1 MKFNYDNFKNILI
14 FLIGIILLFILYK
27 VFFTKSISNIVADDN
42 NTYDLHVYPWGTQI
56 MIKDLMTSSHT
67 GDVINDKFVWE
78 RKPQKYSGFYQL
90 DTGSHLLTD
99 LLMMSRNDLKNNL
112 DKHNIKYDDL
122 HSSGYAYLQG
132 GTPPINIHQDVRVDG
147 KSHKMPVGLMA
158 LGEQKNML
166 REREIVNGV
175 FGLAHIHDGHPLKNY
190 AVTDVLFE
198 TAPKRSIMIDFKNER
213 MIVGSPVPTDYT
225 FKGKMD
231 YGKGG
236 MMRMDVWISDDKGE
250 QNKLLV
256 DAYQKQQGQ
265 AQLEEQNK
273 KLKEQEKINKS
284 KNITFFKTHNALC
297 KINGNRFTNS
307 ENSLG
312 AIYIIR
318 DPRNIITSLAHHY
331 QISKEDALDFMLDE
345 KRGIVSKVDNRYI
358 GFQPLFSWILNQK
371 SWVENRNFPVLT
383 IRYED
388 LQYDTFTTFKKV
400 LDFINKLTNSKKLFD
415 KEKAKES
422 IKNCNFEN
430 LKKLE
435 QEKGFAE
442 AITKKGSNE
451 KLIFFNL
458 GKDNN
463 YKELLNTNL
472 INKMNDLFQSELV
485 KYNYE

>member
-1 MKFNYDNFKNILI
+1 MIIWLASYPKSGNTWIRALLSSYLYSKDGKFDFDLLNKIDSFPSNRFFKN
-14 FLIGIILLFILYK
+14 
-27 VFFTKSISNIVADDN
+27 
-42 NTYDLHVYPWGTQI
+42 YP
-56 MIKDLMTSSHT
+56 
-67 GDVINDKFVWE
+67 DKFE
-78 RKPQKYSGFYQL
+78 KPEDTTKY
-90 DTGSHLLTD
+90 
-99 LLMMSRNDLKNNL
+99 
-112 DKHNIKYDDL
+112 
-122 HSSGYAYLQG
+122 
-132 GTPPINIHQDVRVDG
+132 
-147 KSHKMPVGLMA
+147 
-158 LGEQKNML
+158 
-166 REREIVNGV
+166 
-175 FGLAHIHDGHPLKNY
+175 
-190 AVTDVLFE
+190 
-198 TAPKRSIMIDFKNER
+198 
-213 MIVGSPVPTDYT
+213 
-225 FKGKMD
+225 
-231 YGKGG
+231 
-236 MMRMDVWISDDKGE
+236 W
-250 QNKLLV
+250 
-256 DAYQKQQGQ
+256 
-265 AQLEEQNK
+265 
-273 KLKEQEKINKS
+273 LKEQEKINKS

>member
-1 MKFNYDNFKNILI
+1 MKLNIRDMKKYGLI
-14 FLIGIILLFILYK
+14 VVSIVILYILYTL
-27 VFFTKSISNIVADDN
+27 FFSKTLNTIVADDK

-147 KSHKMPVGLMA
+147 KYHKMPVGLMA

-190 AVTDVLFE
+190 AVTDVLFK

-213 MIVGSPVPTDYT
+213 MIVGHDIPTDYT

-231 YGKGG
+231 YGKEG
-236 MMRMDVWISDDKGE
+236 MMRMDVWISDDKGK

-256 DAYQKQQGQ
+256 DTGTLYSQYLWKGLQTLKGVDDKGSKGSLKMNNAKILPKELVGTGQ
-265 AQLEEQNK
+265 M
-273 KLKEQEKINKS
+273 I
-284 KNITFFKTHNALC
+284 
-297 KINGNRFTNS
+297 
-307 ENSLG
+307 LG
-312 AIYIIR
+312 YNDLYHGYMYI
-318 DPRNIITSLAHHY
+318 D
-331 QISKEDALDFMLDE
+331 
-345 KRGIVSKVDNRYI
+345 
-358 GFQPLFSWILNQK
+358 
-371 SWVENRNFPVLT
+371 
-383 IRYED
+383 
-388 LQYDTFTTFKKV
+388 YDTDTMY
-400 LDFINKLTNSKKLFD
+400 INQN
-415 KEKAKES
+415 
-422 IKNCNFEN
+422 
-430 LKKLE
+430 
-435 QEKGFAE
+435 
-442 AITKKGSNE
+442 
-451 KLIFFNL
+451 
-458 GKDNN
+458 
-463 YKELLNTNL
+463 
-472 INKMNDLFQSELV
+472 
-485 KYNYE
+485 